1 MKFEYLKL
9 KFKLSVRTSAW
20 ALVAIVTVLVSQ
32 VAQAEWSIDLSR
44 RTQQMRKQELG
55 RSPAAVKRYDGEGAQ
70 NVKVEGMPAAEEG
83 EAERSFV
90 DKIFDPGEPTQDI
103 VILNTERGFVPN
115 TIRIR
120 KDGRYMVHVVNVNE
134 KEKNVS
140 FILDGFSEHHAT
152 FFGKVKTFKLEP
164 RKEGVYSFMSP
175 ETAVEGR
182 FIVFTSGPRAPNV
195 RMPSAAGKGDADSSS
210 TNGYAVRSQSIE
222 GE

>member
-1 MKFEYLKL
+1 MNLFNLKAFFPVSL
-9 KFKLSVRTSAW
+9 ISG
-20 ALVAIVTVLVSQ
+20 ALLFSQ
-32 VAQAEWSIDLSR
+32 AALADWSIDLSR
-44 RTQQMRKQELG
+44 RTQQMRKQELN
-55 RSPAAVKRYDGEGAQ
+55 RSPAAVKRYDGEGAK
-70 NVKVEGMPAAEEG
+70 NVNVNENENVDGLPLIEEG
-83 EAERSFV
+83 ERDRSFV
-90 DKIFDPGEPTQDI
+90 DRIFDPGEPTQDI
-103 VILNTERGFVPN
+103 VILNTARGFVPN

-182 FIVFTSGPRAPNV
+182 FIVFTSGPQAPGV
-195 RMPSAAGKGDADSSS
+195 RLPSTA
-210 TNGYAVRSQSIE
+210 AVRPQSFE

>member
-1 MKFEYLKL
+1 MK
-9 KFKLSVRTSAW
+9 
-20 ALVAIVTVLVSQ
+20 AINSKILVTVSFVLGAVLFSQ
-32 VAQAEWSIDLSR
+32 SAHAEWSIDLSR
-44 RTQQMRKQELG
+44 RTQQMRKQEMG

-70 NVKVEGMPAAEEG
+70 NGKVEGLPAVEDG
-83 EAERSFV
+83 EPERSFV
-90 DKIFDPGEPTQDI
+90 DRIFDPGEPTQDI

-182 FIVFTSGPRAPNV
+182 FIVFTSGPQGPSV
-195 RMPSAAGKGDADSSS
+195 RLPATA
-210 TNGYAVRSQSIE
+210 AVRTQSIE